1 MLTKTIV
8 KKSIKNLPDSF
19 SIDQLIEQLIFTEKI
34 EEGLKQAEDGKIVT
48 NEDVKNIIDKWSS

>member
-8 KKSIKNLPDSF
+8 KKSIENLPDFF

-34 EEGLKQAEDGKIVT
+34 EEGLRQAESGKIVI
-48 NEDVKNIIDKWSS
+48 NEDVRNIIDKWSS